1 MDRSDVHTHAGVVC
15 LSVDT
20 RGMKDKFLTSATKG
34 SSGADTTGGRCMC
47 PSLKSLSKY
56 EHLHHICV
64 SLKSPTRGNES
75 SFSLSLDFLYVTAL
89 SFIGPAGQLDSSVN
103 CTKGTKWNWG
113 WEVMSNSSYSVTY
126 RAAAV
131 WGSLLETMDG
141 FERSGALWSPPLIEF
156 PGTGLQCWWWLW
168 RGSCGF
174 SGREWG
180 PSSALTFHKHR
191 WGGVEGP
198 VEEGEEEEGSGRRG
212 PLWRSVNAEV
222 AFKNTRPRCLRAPDG
237 DFLTAALLKADY
249 MFW

>member
-1 MDRSDVHTHAGVVC
+1 
-15 LSVDT
+15 
-20 RGMKDKFLTSATKG
+20 
-34 SSGADTTGGRCMC
+34 MC

-141 FERSGALWSPPLIEF
+141 FERSGAL
-156 PGTGLQCWWWLW
+156 
-168 RGSCGF
+168 
-174 SGREWG
+174 
-180 PSSALTFHKHR
+180 
-191 WGGVEGP
+191 
-198 VEEGEEEEGSGRRG
+198 
-212 PLWRSVNAEV
+212 
-222 AFKNTRPRCLRAPDG
+222 
-237 DFLTAALLKADY
+237 
-249 MFW
+249 